1 MKSLPFILMFALINS
16 CIELEISAPSFPDI
30 VVALKASENMVG
42 LTITYNLI
50 GFCLASLAYGPLSDL
65 FGRRRIML
73 IGNAILVVGA
83 IACIIASSIGW
94 LLVARIIQGIGAA
107 TSAVV
112 VSAIIADVY
121 KTEEAAKLYGLMNA
135 VFSTMMAF
143 APIIGGI
150 INYQIGWRGNYG
162 VVAVICVI
170 SWFLIFLFL
179 PETKTCVEKI
189 NIRVLFNG
197 YKKLFSSVSFLGAA
211 TAPSLLYGGY
221 MAFIAVAPF
230 IYMNK
235 FNLNMASYT
244 FNQGAIIA
252 SFAIT
257 SAAFGKIIKVLGK
270 KMTLLV
276 ATFLPF
282 VGSMSML
289 FSASSLELTISMSIF
304 GVGFALIYPIIF
316 AYSVEIFPDIKGAVS
331 SVIMSL
337 RYLLCS
343 IITGFATYFYN
354 GNLIVIGI
362 VMSVVATMVLMLSCY
377 IVKEL

>member
-30 VVALKASENMVG
+30 VVALNTSESMVG

-50 GFCLASLAYGPLSDL
+50 GFCLASLVYGPLSDI

-73 IGNAILVVGA
+73 IGNAILVIGA
-83 IACIIASSIGW
+83 IFCAIATSIGW
-94 LLVARIIQGIGAA
+94 LLIARIIQGIGAA

-121 KTEEAAKLYGLMNA
+121 KTEQAAKLYGLMNA

-162 VVAVICVI
+162 VVAVICLS
-170 SWFLIFLFL
+170 SWFFIYLLL
-179 PETKTCVEKI
+179 PETKTGVEKI
-189 NIRVLFNG
+189 NISGLLNG
-197 YKKLFSSVSFLGAA
+197 YKKLFSSVSFLSAA

-221 MAFIAVAPF
+221 MAFVAIAPF
-230 IYMNK
+230 IYMNR
-235 FNLNMASYT
+235 FNLDMASYT

-257 SAAFGKIIKVLGK
+257 SAAFGQIIKVLGK
-270 KMTLLV
+270 KMTLLI

-282 VGSMSML
+282 VGGIMMI
-289 FSASSLELTISMSIF
+289 FSTSSLGITISMSIF
-304 GVGFALIYPIIF
+304 SVGFALIYPIIF
-316 AYSVEIFPDIKGAVS
+316 AYSVERFPDIKGVAS

-343 IITGFATYFYN
+343 IITGLATYFYN
-354 GNLIVIGI
+354 GNPRVIGI
-362 VMSVVATMVLMLSCY
+362 IMSIVATTVCMFYCVFFKK
-377 IVKEL
+377 I

>member
-30 VVALKASENMVG
+30 VVAFNTSESMVG

-50 GFCLASLAYGPLSDL
+50 GFCLASLVYGPLSDC

-73 IGNAILVVGA
+73 IGNAILVIGA
-83 IACIIASSIGW
+83 IACVIATSISW
-94 LLVARIIQGIGAA
+94 LLIARIIQGIGAA

-121 KTEEAAKLYGLMNA
+121 KAEQAAKLYGLMNA

-162 VVAVICVI
+162 AVAIICVI
-170 SWFLIFLFL
+170 SWFFIYLLL
-179 PETKTCVEKI
+179 PETKSEVEKL
-189 NIRVLFNG
+189 NIRELLNG
-197 YKKLFSSVSFLGAA
+197 YKQLFSSVSFLSAA

-221 MAFIAVAPF
+221 MAFVAIAPF
-230 IYMNK
+230 IYMNN
-235 FNLNMASYT
+235 FNLDMASYT
-244 FNQGAIIA
+244 FNQGAIIT

-257 SAAFGKIIKVLGK
+257 SAAFGQITKVLGRRR
-270 KMTLLV
+270 TLLV
-276 ATFLPF
+276 AACLSFM
-282 VGSMSML
+282 GAISMI
-289 FSASSLELTISMSIF
+289 FSTSSLELTIFMSVFSI
-304 GVGFALIYPIIF
+304 GFALIYPIIF
-316 AYSVEIFPDIKGAVS
+316 AHSVEIFPDIKGAAS

-343 IITGFATYFYN
+343 MITGLATYFYN
-354 GNLIVIGI
+354 GNLTVIGI
-362 VMSVVATMVLMLSCY
+362 VMSVVATMVFMLSCS
-377 IVKEL
+377 IVKKL